1 MDILSLYYF
10 SELAK
15 ELHMT
20 RTAQR
25 LFISQQTLSN
35 HIKRMEEEL
44 GIELFNRRPVLSL
57 TLAGE
62 LMLTFARSTL
72 DSYDRLHD
80 AITDIGAQRRGT
92 LRFGGSA
99 ARLNACMSH
108 ILSQFTSRYPNVEV
122 RLTDAISANLEPM
135 VANGQLD
142 LAIVL
147 SDVEEPGL
155 KAEPLIHEQIYLCVP
170 DDLLK
175 EYYGAEA
182 AALKEK
188 AINGVFVQNLERLP
202 FCMMSNRMGRML
214 QACFDEEKITP
225 RVYSRSTYTRIGIA
239 MCEQGQ
245 AVCVVSQMHL
255 LGLHGQISSNVNIF
269 PLRGRTGLLS
279 LPLSLV
285 QPADSKL
292 PSFAAFFKELLMQYF
307 YSVEK
312 EFMGRISTDGTSEST
327 AHHA

>member
-44 GIELFNRRPVLSL
+44 GIELFNRRPALSL

-62 LMLTFARSTL
+62 LVLAFANSTL
-72 DSYDRLHD
+72 EGYERLHD
-80 AITDIGAQRRGT
+80 AIPDIGAQRRGT

-99 ARLNACMSH
+99 VRLNACVPN
-108 ILSQFTSRYPNVEV
+108 ILPRFTSRYPNVEV

-135 VANGQLD
+135 VLDGQLD

-147 SDVEEPGL
+147 SDVEESGL
-155 KAEPLIHEQIYLCVP
+155 KAESLIQEQLYLCVP
-170 DDLLK
+170 DDLLR

-182 AALKEK
+182 EALKER
-188 AINGVFVQNLERLP
+188 AINGVFVRSLDRLP

-214 QACFDEEKITP
+214 QACFDEEGITP
-225 RVYSRSTYTRIGIA
+225 RVYSRSSYTRIGIA
-239 MCEQGQ
+239 MCERGQ

-255 LGLHGQISSNVNIF
+255 LGLHGQVAPSVNIF
-269 PLRGRTGLLS
+269 PLRSRAGLLS
-279 LPLSLV
+279 LPLSLI
-285 QPADSKL
+285 QPIGAKP
-292 PSFAAFFKELLMQYF
+292 PSFTAFFKELLTQYF
-307 YSVEK
+307 FSVEK
-312 EFMGRISTDGTSEST
+312 KFMGRISTGGAPRGGDGTS
-327 AHHA
+327 